1 MKRLFFF
8 LISIVLTNVLFAQTD
23 NYKIAIENFQTNYN
37 AEKQDEIFN
46 SFSQEMKQA
55 LPIFPEP
62 NPENCE
68 NPEELES
75 ETVFRLDDVQLSAS
89 DTPSTLG

>member
-1 MKRLFFF
+1 
-8 LISIVLTNVLFAQTD
+8 
-23 NYKIAIENFQTNYN
+23 
-37 AEKQDEIFN
+37 
-46 SFSQEMKQA
+46 MKQA